1 MSRSSARRSILEPNP
16 EQREAIAATAPRN
29 LIVAGPGRGKTTC
42 IALLAVERGR
52 TGTFHGGQKVLVLTF
67 ARQAVFHMSQT
78 LRKADLRDAGGWLEI
93 MTFHGFCFHLLSAFG
108 RYNGLKR
115 EIEILSSSM
124 AAARKCEDTQH
135 LLDFSDE
142 RTAVFSY
149 DEVLAHAVA
158 LLRDSPR
165 LRALYAEMFPV
176 VVVDEVQDTDDAQ
189 VELIELLTGNSQL
202 FCFGDPAQ
210 HIYGFRQVPADRI
223 DRLAAQW
230 EITPMRWDRESH
242 RSKDPE
248 LQALAA
254 DILNPRYSLEEVL
267 SIGNRARR
275 FVQTYNHERPAFR
288 VYPIKSW
295 LLKHAMGGRYSNCGA
310 ILAHGRR
317 HLESIA
323 AALGRAQE
331 NLSARFNCQLLYEDS
346 QSDMVEFLAHAW
358 NWHHARN
365 VGSLRRVIAFINAD
379 QTATKRK
386 AKAGLEALVHACT
399 SDSALADLL
408 APWPKELMPLLSRGL
423 TKEKDSGNWAKVSRK
438 LGPLLEKA
446 LHRTP
451 NLQAVKPAREEVASM
466 FGGAVTDADGAVIEV
481 RNSPAGLIETV
492 RKQRLLE
499 SVLQKSAPLRGLTG
513 LTMHASKGKEFD
525 HVLIVPETYTL
536 SSSHFDQPDNRK
548 MWHVAVTRTRGA
560 VGFVLPS
567 NWSVIARRPRTP
579 GITV

>member
-1 MSRSSARRSILEPNP
+1 MEPNP
-16 EQREAIAATAPRN
+16 EQRDAIASKASRN

-42 IALLAVERGR
+42 IALLALERGR
-52 TGTFHGGQKVLVLTF
+52 TGRFRSGQKALVLTF

-93 MTFHGFCFHLLSAFG
+93 MTFHGFCYHLLSAFG

-124 AAARKCEDTQH
+124 AAARECEGTQQ

-165 LRALYAEMFPV
+165 LRALYAELFPV

-189 VELIELLTGNSQL
+189 IELMELLTGNSQL

-210 HIYGFRQVPADRI
+210 HIYGFRHVPADRI
-223 DRLAAQW
+223 SRLAAKW
-230 EITPMRWDRESH
+230 NVEPVHWDRESH

-248 LQALAA
+248 LQALAT
-254 DILNPRYSLEEVL
+254 DILNPYFSLAEIL
-267 SIGNRARR
+267 SMGNRAKR

-295 LLKHAMGGRYSNCGA
+295 LLKHAMGGRSSNCGA

-331 NLSARFNCQLLYEDS
+331 NLPARFNCQLLYEDS

-358 NWHHARN
+358 NWHHSRN
-365 VGSLRRVIAFINAD
+365 VGSLRRVIAFLNAD
-379 QTATKRK
+379 QASAKRK
-386 AKAGLEALVHACT
+386 SKGGVETLVQACAAN
-399 SDSALADLL
+399 SALADLL
-408 APWPKELMPLLSRGL
+408 GPWPEELMPLLVRGL
-423 TKEKDSGNWAKVSRK
+423 TKERDSGDWAKVSRK
-438 LGPLLEKA
+438 LGPLLEKS
-446 LHRTP
+446 LHRSP
-451 NLQAVKPAREEVASM
+451 NLEAVKPARAEIASI
-466 FGGAVTDADGAVIEV
+466 FAGAATDAEGEAIEV

-548 MWHVAVTRTRGA
+548 MWHVAVTRTRGS
-560 VGFVLPS
+560 VGFVLPT
-567 NWSVIARRPRTP
+567 NWSVIARRPLAK
-579 GITV
+579 GASA